1 MFAFSPK
8 TLVLS
13 LTAAAALSLSLA
25 ACGQQKDPAG
35 QVIADTNP
43 TSGAPASGTA
53 SGAAFDVSSVALSS
67 APLGAYPYIRLPQG
81 YREMNPQTQDFADFP
96 FWTGARFQMVEGK
109 VHQAQLD
116 VVSGKS
122 FSRLELLRNIQTAL
136 TAAGGVKIFDGQI
149 PSADAHALPEAVQLA
164 ALTGMGDIYNSPSE
178 TWVIRQADR
187 VVWINLFVGNESG
200 AWSIVEQ
207 KSLVTTAGLLPAE
220 QLAQKINADGRVAI
234 PVNFDI
240 DKTDI
245 LTSSTP
251 QIDAVAELLRA
262 QPGLRLS
269 VEGHTDNS
277 GAPAH
282 NKTLSEGRA
291 RSVVAALTAKGV
303 AADRLQA
310 RGLGNEKPVADN
322 ANDDGRARNRRV
334 ELVRL

>member
-1 MFAFSPK
+1 MFAFSTKAFGLP
-8 TLVLS
+8 L
-13 LTAAAALSLSLA
+13 AASALALSLA
-25 ACGQQKDPAG
+25 ACGQQKEPAAQPTIEAAG
-35 QVIADTNP
+35 TA
-43 TSGAPASGTA
+43 TSGAPASSQG
-53 SGAAFDVSSVALSS
+53 FDVSSVALSN
-67 APLGAYPYIRLPQG
+67 APLGAFPYIRLPVGYAQANQG
-81 YREMNPQTQDFADFP
+81 TEAFADFP
-96 FWTGARFQMVEGK
+96 FWSGARFETIEGQ
-109 VHQAQLD
+109 VHQAQL
-116 VVSGKS
+116 VAESGKS
-122 FSRLELLRNIQTAL
+122 FSRLELLRNLQQAL
-136 TAAGGVKIFDGQI
+136 TSAGAVKIFDGQI
-149 PSADAHALPEAVQLA
+149 PSSAAENLPKAMQLSALEGL
-164 ALTGMGDIYNSPSE
+164 GDIYNSPSE
-178 TWVIRQADR
+178 TWVIRRADKTLW
-187 VVWINLFVGNESG
+187 VHLLVGSNTG

-207 KSLVTTAGLLPAE
+207 KSLVATAGLLPAE

-234 PVNFDI
+234 PVNFDV

-251 QIDAVAELLRA
+251 QIDAVADLLRA

-310 RGLGNEKPVADN
+310 RGFGNEKPVADN
-322 ANDDGRARNRRV
+322 ATEDGRAKNRRV